1 VLQPISVIQ
10 NDVFDILREHLP
22 YGYYKM
28 KTNQLLLIGG
38 GAAIALYLVW
48 ERKESFGDDENKDF
62 REGFT
67 AGFFTPGP
75 FTILG
80 LAGAVA
86 WAS

>member
-1 VLQPISVIQ
+1 
-10 NDVFDILREHLP
+10 
-22 YGYYKM
+22 M
-28 KTNQLLLIGG
+28 KTRNQLLLIGG
-38 GAAIALYLVW
+38 GAAVAIYLVYNR
-48 ERKESFGDDENKDF
+48 EEAFFDDKNKDF

-80 LAGAVA
+80 LAGAIA

>member
-1 VLQPISVIQ
+1 MV
-10 NDVFDILREHLP
+10 NR
-22 YGYYKM
+22 
-28 KTNQLLLIGG
+28 NQLIFIGG
-38 GAAIALYLVW
+38 GAAVAIYLVYSRQQ
-48 ERKESFGDDENKDF
+48 EFFDTENKEF
-62 REGFT
+62 RDGFT

>member
-1 VLQPISVIQ
+1 MPSS
-10 NDVFDILREHLP
+10 N
-22 YGYYKM
+22 K
-28 KTNQLLLIGG
+28 LLFIGG
-38 GAAIALYLVW
+38 GAAVAIYLVYNR
-48 ERKESFGDDENKDF
+48 EHQFFDAKNKEF

-80 LAGAVA
+80 LAGAIA